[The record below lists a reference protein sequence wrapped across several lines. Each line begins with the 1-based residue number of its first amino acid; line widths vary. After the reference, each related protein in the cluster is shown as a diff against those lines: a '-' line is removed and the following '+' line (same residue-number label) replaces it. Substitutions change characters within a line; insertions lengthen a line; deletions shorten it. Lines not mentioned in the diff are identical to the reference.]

1 MVTSQTETSTSCT
14 RDEYIASSLASET
27 VKEALL
33 VSSALSGIK
42 IAVVGGDDRE
52 LVLISELVRLGATV
66 SVVGF
71 PRNLVRQGSYVV
83 NTVEEALRGA
93 EVLILPMPGTDLNGV
108 VRAVYSQE
116 KLELTERGL
125 RQLSPNALIIIGVAR
140 PFLREWCRKYRFNL
154 LEIAEMDEV
163 AILNS
168 IPTAEG
174 ALQIAIAQT
183 PITIHGAKTCV
194 IGFGR
199 VGQTLGRVLKS
210 LGANVTAVSSRA
222 AELARAHE
230 MGCSRARFEDLGTL
244 LQSADIVFNTVPS
257 MVLTRPVLEAANPDI
272 VIIDLAAQPGGTDF
286 EAANALGIKAILAP
300 GLPGKVAPVTA
311 GKILAEVIPRLILRE
326 IVKAEQTISCG

>member
-1 MVTSQTETSTSCT
+1 
-14 RDEYIASSLASET
+14 
-27 VKEALL
+27 

-52 LVLISELVRLGATV
+52 LVLISELVRLGATI

-71 PRNLVRQGSYVV
+71 PRNLVKQGSYVV
-83 NTVEEALRGA
+83 NTVEEACRGA

-116 KLELTERGL
+116 KLELTERAIRL
-125 RQLSPNALIIIGVAR
+125 LSPNALIIIGVAR
-140 PFLREWCRKYRFNL
+140 PFLHEWCKKYRLTL

-183 PITIHGAKTCV
+183 PITVHGSNICV
-194 IGFGR
+194 VGFGR
-199 VGQTLGRVLKS
+199 VGQTLGRMLKS
-210 LGANVTAVSSRA
+210 LGANVTAVSGNP
-222 AELARAHE
+222 AELARAYE
-230 MGCSRARFEDLGTL
+230 IGCRRAGFEDLGHL
-244 LQSADIVFNTVPS
+244 LQSADIVFNTVPA
-257 MVLTRPVLEAANPDI
+257 MVLTRAVLEVANSDV

-286 EAANALGIKAILAP
+286 EAANSLGIKAILAP

-311 GKILAEVIPRLILRE
+311 GRILAEVVPRLILRE
-326 IVKAEQTISCG
+326 FVKAEQGISCG